1 MTAARYTIIDLGSN
15 SFHMLT
21 VVKQGDGFNV
31 VSKHKQKVRLA
42 AGLNG
47 DKQLDQATMEKGWAC
62 LESFRLLLDQIQPI
76 CILITA
82 TAALRIA
89 VNNQQFLN
97 KAEKILQY
105 PINLISGI
113 QEAETIFKGVSFTEN
128 TDKELLVLDIG
139 GASTELVLGQGN
151 KVHVANSLNI
161 GCVTWLSHYF
171 ADDLLNEYNFNNAVN
186 AARQVISTVKAQ
198 YVSFEWELTLGAS
211 GTIQAVNEINQKQQ
225 LSHHLS
231 IELLQ
236 QIKQQCIQCQ
246 SIKTLNI
253 VGLEASRVPVFA
265 SGLAI
270 LIAIF
275 ESLNINSMQRSNGA
289 LREGLISMMFNGQTH
304 FNSSRL
310 NSNSQ

>member
-21 VVKQGDGFNV
+21 VTKQANGFNV

-62 LESFRLLLDQIQPI
+62 LKNFRLLLDQIQPSS
-76 CILITA
+76 ILITA

-89 VNNQQFLN
+89 ANNQLFLTT
-97 KAEKILQY
+97 AEQILLH

-113 QEAETIFKGVSFTEN
+113 QEAETIFKGVSYTEE

-171 ADDLLNEYNFNNAVN
+171 ADNLLNEYNFNNAIN
-186 AARQVISTVKAQ
+186 AARQVISTVKPL
-198 YVSFEWELTLGAS
+198 YIKFTWEQTLGAS
-211 GTIQAVNEINQKQQ
+211 GTIQAINEINQVQ
-225 LSHHLS
+225 HLDDS
-231 IELLQ
+231 ISIKLLQ
-236 QIKQQCIQCQ
+236 QIKMQCIACKT
-246 SIKTLNI
+246 IKDLNI
-253 VGLEASRVPVFA
+253 VGLDESRTPVFA

-275 ESLNINSMQRSNGA
+275 ESLNIHSMQRSNGA
-289 LREGLISMMFNGQTH
+289 LREGLISMMFDGQTQ
-304 FNSSRL
+304 FN
-310 NSNSQ
+310 

>member
-21 VVKQGDGFNV
+21 VTKQANGFNV

-47 DKQLDQATMEKGWAC
+47 QKQLDLATMEKGWIC
-62 LESFRLLLDQIQPI
+62 LQNFRELLDKIQPV

-89 VNNQQFLN
+89 TNKQQFLTT
-97 KAEKILQY
+97 AEQILQH

-113 QEAETIFKGVSFTEN
+113 QEAKTIFKGASFTDKI
-128 TDKELLVLDIG
+128 DKELLVIDIG
-139 GASTELVLGQGN
+139 GASTELVLGKGN
-151 KVHVANSLNI
+151 TVHIANSLNI

-171 ADDLLNEYNFNNAVN
+171 ADDLLNEDNFSNAIN
-186 AARQVISTVKAQ
+186 AARQVISTVKSQ
-198 YVSFEWELTLGAS
+198 YIKHHWELTLGAS
-211 GTIQAVNEINQKQQ
+211 GTIQAVNEINQAQKLTQN
-225 LSHHLS
+225 LS

-236 QIKQQCIQCQ
+236 QIKQQCILCK

-253 VGLEASRVPVFA
+253 VGLEESRAPVFA

-275 ESLNINSMQRSNGA
+275 ESFDIHSMQLSNGA
-289 LREGLISMMFNGQTH
+289 LREGLISMMFNGETH
-304 FNSSRL
+304 F
-310 NSNSQ
+310 

>member
-21 VVKQGDGFNV
+21 VTKQENGFIV

-47 DKQLDQATMEKGWAC
+47 DKQLDQATMEKGWEC
-62 LESFRLLLDQIQPI
+62 LKNFRLLLDQIQPV
-76 CILITA
+76 CVLITA

-89 VNNQQFLN
+89 VNNQHFLT
-97 KAEKILQY
+97 KAEQILNY

-113 QEAETIFKGVSFTEN
+113 QEAETIFKGVSYTEK
-128 TDKELLVLDIG
+128 TDKELFVLDIG
-139 GASTELVLGQGN
+139 GASTELVLGKGN

-171 ADDLLNEYNFNNAVN
+171 ADDLLNEYNFNNAIN
-186 AARQVISTVKAQ
+186 AARQVISTVKSQ
-198 YVSFEWELTLGAS
+198 YITFNWELTLGAS
-211 GTIQAVNEINQKQQ
+211 GTIQAISEINQIQQ
-225 LSHHLS
+225 LDSC
-231 IELLQ
+231 ITIALLQ
-236 QIKQQCIQCQ
+236 QIKQQCIQCKT
-246 SIKTLNI
+246 IKTLKI
-253 VGLEASRVPVFA
+253 VGLDESRVPVFA

-275 ESLNINSMQRSNGA
+275 ESLNIHSMQRSNGA
-289 LREGLISMMFNGQTH
+289 LREGLISMMFNGETK
-304 FNSSRL
+304 FK
-310 NSNSQ
+310 